1 VGQVKA
7 GVRRAARLRGGTV
20 GQYWCVGI
28 DAAVIGK
35 VGVSNDAQCSISMTA
50 QAGDMPKRRDLPV
63 ECTYLSA
70 YLTLLAA
77 FRRGR
82 RALPAAPFAP
92 TCAPRNR
99 VRATDVAGKAMS
111 C

>member
-1 VGQVKA
+1 MGQVKA
-7 GVRRAARLRGGTV
+7 GARRAARLRGGTV

-28 DAAVIGK
+28 DAAVISK
-35 VGVSNDAQCSISMTA
+35 IGVSNAQSSISMTDA

-70 YLTLLAA
+70 YLTFLAA

-92 TCAPRNR
+92 TCAPRSR
-99 VRATDVAGKAMS
+99 VRATDVAGKVVS